1 MAYTDELKE
10 GLSKL
15 VIKNLVLT
23 YILFTP
29 QHCWFFGCKLKLYL
43 FTGGLAAPGIVIFHL
58 FIGFRFLF
66 LVLQK
71 TFSEEK
77 FRIQSRR
84 HNHLNEKIFEE
95 KN

>member
-1 MAYTDELKE
+1 MAYTDQLKE

-58 FIGFRFLF
+58 FIGFRFQVSGF
-66 LVLQK
+66 CFAKKHFPKRSFVFK
-71 TFSEEK
+71 ADV
-77 FRIQSRR
+77 I
-84 HNHLNEKIFEE
+84 II
-95 KN
+95 